1 MTNNFTPDYP
11 QNTVVTDLVTDGAN
25 EVQKITLTGLSDG
38 TYTVTFD
45 GETTSASDA
54 SVTAAQ
60 LRGKLEGL
68 SNLDVGDIAVT
79 GNAGGPFTLT
89 FQGNRAKENVP
100 QVTVSATKGSPVVET
115 LTQGSADVDN
125 PDAVVRGTGNADA
138 TERVSPLEGDSPVEQ
153 RAADG
158 SSYGDA

>member
-1 MTNNFTPDYP
+1 MTNNFVPDHP

-25 EVQKITLTGLSDG
+25 EVQKITLTGLEDG

-45 GETTSASDA
+45 GEATSASDA

-68 SNLDVGDIAVT
+68 SNLDVGDITVT

-89 FQGNRAKENVP
+89 FTGDRAKQNVP
-100 QVTVSATKGSPVVET
+100 EVTVSATKGSPVVET
-115 LTQGSADVDN
+115 LTQGSPDVDN
-125 PDAVVRGTGNADA
+125 PDAVQRGTGNADA
-138 TERVSPLEGDSPVEQ
+138 TARVSPLEGDTPVEQ
-153 RAADG
+153 READAEA
-158 SSYGDA
+158 YGD